1 MTYENFTLPQSF
13 WDELTISI
21 RSTYIKKY
29 YKEKGVYPSQEE
41 IKLVSL
47 TEEEIENYKRKSY
60 ANYIAKLSL
69 NKSSVDE
76 DEEES
81 IMPPSVDDMPLP
93 DNVEKITTEWI
104 TFSQTQGNLP
114 TTVTVTLEEN
124 NGYDRYFVLSI
135 DAKYTVLGD
144 NGGQICSF
152 ACLQKGKLGPIHI
165 GIPDFNDI
173 PNEGYTKAG
182 VVKTEKQIFES
193 NNTQFTVYLDNF
205 NPEGTNWE
213 DKGLL
218 PIESG
223 EFSISCFNAYTVKN

>member
-1 MTYENFTLPQSF
+1 MTYENFTPPQSF

-21 RSTYIKKY
+21 RNTYVKKY

-41 IKLVSL
+41 IKLVNL

-69 NKSSVDE
+69 NKLSVDE
-76 DEEES
+76 NEEES

-104 TFSQTQGNLP
+104 TFSQAQGNLP

-124 NGYDRYFVLSI
+124 NGYDRYFVLSVG
-135 DAKYTVLGD
+135 AKYTVLGE
-144 NGGQICSF
+144 ICNQSCSI

-173 PNEGYTKAG
+173 PNKEYTNGIIKI
-182 VVKTEKQIFES
+182 EKQIFES
-193 NNTQFTVYLDNF
+193 NSTQFTVYLENF

-223 EFSISCFNAYTVKN
+223 DFSISCFNAYTVKN